1 MSTVVAVKNAN
12 FDGLVDFAESS
23 AHAGLHRRLGLVTG
37 LGGIGLTCR
46 EAALHQ
52 GAQRRLVALV
62 VETVAL
68 GDLNALLGRLVIG
81 H

>member
-1 MSTVVAVKNAN
+1 MGTVVAVKNAN
-12 FDGLVDFAESS
+12 LDGLVNFAESG
-23 AHAGLHRRLGLVTG
+23 AHAGLHRCFGLVTG
-37 LGGIGLTCR
+37 RRGIGLTCR